1 MIKAIK
7 FASVQVRDQDRALS
21 FYTERLG
28 FRVVTDQPMGEGQRW
43 IELGISGAETRL
55 VLFASDRDGDGTG
68 SMSNVTFMADD
79 VQQTYE
85 ELKSRGVAFTSPPQ
99 SMPWGTY
106 TTFEDPDG
114 NTFVLSS
121 R

>member
-7 FASVQVRDQDRALS
+7 FASVPVRDQDLALS

-28 FRVVTDQPMGEGQRW
+28 FRVVTDQPITKEQRW
-43 IELGISGAETRL
+43 IELGIPGAETRL
-55 VLFASDRDGDGTG
+55 VLFTPDGEGDGIG
-68 SMSNVTFMADD
+68 STSNVTFMADD

-85 ELKSRGVAFTSPPQ
+85 ELENRGVAFTSPPQ
-99 SMPWGTY
+99 SMPWGTF
-106 TTFEDPDG
+106 TSFEDPDG